1 MPKRNAM
8 EAIHPEHLL
17 MSKII
22 HMKAAAVGDSGEK
35 CGDHMATH
43 PPNGQ
48 KILDQTDFHD
58 KVFPY
63 A

>member
-1 MPKRNAM
+1 
-8 EAIHPEHLL
+8 
-17 MSKII
+17 
-22 HMKAAAVGDSGEK
+22 MKAAAVGDSGEK

-63 A
+63 AWLESHDERTV